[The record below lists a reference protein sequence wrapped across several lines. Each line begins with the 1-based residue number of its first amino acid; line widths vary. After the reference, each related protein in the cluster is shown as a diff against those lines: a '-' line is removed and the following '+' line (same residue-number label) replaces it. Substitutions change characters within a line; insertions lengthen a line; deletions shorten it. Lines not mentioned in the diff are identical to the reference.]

1 MEKQMN
7 KIILICAFLGLTSCA
22 GPFEHYVRAD
32 RMFFDVQKQHYMQ
45 LMADSGLSEE
55 DIAIHLSRLEAKELQ
70 LVEAEKLLKI
80 K

>member
-1 MEKQMN
+1 MN
-7 KIILICAFLGLTSCA
+7 KIIMICAFLGLTSCA

-32 RMFFDVQKQHYMQ
+32 RMFFDVQKKHYKE
-45 LMADSGLSEE
+45 LMDASNLPEE
-55 DIAIHLSRLEAKELQ
+55 DKEIHLNRMEAKELQ